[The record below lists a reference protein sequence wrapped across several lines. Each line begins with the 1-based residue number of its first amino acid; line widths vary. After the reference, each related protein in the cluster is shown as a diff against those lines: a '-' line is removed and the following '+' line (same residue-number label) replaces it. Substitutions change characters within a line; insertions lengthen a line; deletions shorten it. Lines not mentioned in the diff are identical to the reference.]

1 MEQRSEE
8 GFLARLGK
16 VGASSIA
23 DMMAKTQSGYGATR
37 NNLMARLITERL
49 TGQPTETYVNAA
61 MQRGID
67 QEPLAR
73 AAYEWETDQK
83 VVEVGWVQH
92 PYMPD
97 TGASPDGL
105 VGDDGLVEIKNPQTA
120 THLDTLLSEKIPQK
134 YVLQMQ
140 HQMSCTGRQWCDFVS
155 FDSRLPPHLQL
166 WVKRVERDQKMI
178 DKIDGE
184 LEKFISEML
193 GKIEQ
198 LNERFPT
205 GEAA

>member
-1 MEQRSEE
+1 MSE
-8 GFLARLGK
+8 
-16 VGASSIA
+16 
-23 DMMAKTQSGYGATR
+23 
-37 NNLMARLITERL
+37 
-49 TGQPTETYVNAA
+49 
-61 MQRGID
+61 
-67 QEPLAR
+67 
-73 AAYEWETDQK
+73 
-83 VVEVGWVQH
+83 
-92 PYMPD
+92 

-120 THLDTLLSEKIPQK
+120 THLETLLSGAIPKK
-134 YVLQMQ
+134 YALQMQ